1 MIGRDEIER
10 AAHLIREG
18 GLVAF
23 PTETVYGLGANALDA
38 EAVERIFRV
47 KGRPHNSPVI
57 VHTGTIEMAR
67 TLVQHWPRQ
76 ADILARQYWPGPL
89 TLVLSKHPNIPAV
102 VTAGLDTVALRVP
115 SHPVALALIREAG
128 LPIAAPS
135 ANRFSQLSPTS
146 AEHVRKALGDS
157 VDMILDGGPTTV
169 GIESTVVSLTGDR
182 PRLLRPGIISS
193 AEIEKLIG
201 DVTIE
206 KTTSGAHASPG
217 MHARHYSPRTKLVLV
232 ENGRL
237 PAKGRGAYLWI
248 HEEADTE
255 VSIPMPSNP
264 AGYAAVLYDTL
275 HQLDEAEY
283 EWVAVERP
291 PDSSEWAGILD
302 RLERAAAEGTG
313 AEPLSR

>member
-1 MIGRDEIER
+1 MIGQDEHER
-10 AAHLIREG
+10 AARLIRAG

-23 PTETVYGLGANALDA
+23 PTETVYGLGANALNA
-38 EAVERIFRV
+38 EAVDRIFRV
-47 KGRPHNSPVI
+47 KGRPRESPVI

-67 TLVQHWPRQ
+67 TLVQHWPRE
-76 ADILARQYWPGPL
+76 ANILANRYWPGPL
-89 TLVLSKHPNIPAV
+89 TLVLAKHPNIPGV

-146 AEHVRKALGDS
+146 AEHVRKALGDDI
-157 VDMILDGGPTTV
+157 DMILDGGQTSV
-169 GIESTVVSLTGDR
+169 GIESTVVSLAGEQ

-193 AEIEKLIG
+193 TELAGLIG
-201 DVTIE
+201 DMVVE
-206 KTTSGAHASPG
+206 KTAVGPHSSPG

-232 ENGRL
+232 KNGRL

-248 HEEADTE
+248 HAQADSEA
-255 VSIPMPSNP
+255 SIAMPANP
-264 AGYAAVLYDTL
+264 AAYAAILYDTL
-275 HQLDEAEY
+275 HQLDEAAY

-291 PDSSEWAGILD
+291 PESSDWAGILD
-302 RLERAAAEGTG
+302 RLERAAG
-313 AEPLSR
+313 ADERR